1 MDNSTIKNIFKF
13 LEEKGEHKAP
23 FKWKHINNI
32 PITKEDLNVKGALDL
47 QDIDIEPL
55 PEGLKVGRVLNLIG
69 TNLTTLPEGLKVG
82 GGLNVA
88 YSSITSLPEGLEVG
102 GDLYIKSTPLTK
114 YLDNELREM
123 VKPGFIKGEIYR

>member
-1 MDNSTIKNIFKF
+1 MDNRTLKNIFKF
-13 LEEKGEHKAP
+13 LEDKGEHRMP
-23 FKWKHINNI
+23 FRLKVLNNI
-32 PITKEDLNVKGALDL
+32 PITEEDLNVKGNFSLSNS
-47 QDIDIEPL
+47 DITSL
-55 PEGLKVGRVLNLIG
+55 PEGLKVDGYLSLRS
-69 TNLTTLPEGLKVG
+69 TNITSLPEGLEVDG
-82 GGLNVA
+82 YLNVA